1 MTIRFRALTLLA
13 SLALSLTA
21 PAAHAAPGFAAVLK
35 GRNFMS
41 FGEADMK
48 LFMNMAE
55 TTVASQP
62 DSVPVHFNGQQSG
75 VTATMSVAKSY
86 TRDSYSCRALT
97 GETTVNSSTEPVTL
111 HYCRDKAGAWRLA
124 SSSSP

>member
-62 DSVPVHFNGQQSG
+62 D
-75 VTATMSVAKSY
+75 
-86 TRDSYSCRALT
+86 
-97 GETTVNSSTEPVTL
+97 
-111 HYCRDKAGAWRLA
+111 KAGAWRLA